1 MEGLNITKR
10 PNLYIK
16 HEDYAEILLQNKKGE
31 IIASALVDLE
41 DLDKVILYR
50 WTFHRGYAFS
60 FRHRVHRPDF
70 NDHTTCIDH
79 INGDTLDN
87 RKSNLRVCTKIENAQ
102 HAIKPRIDNT
112 SGAIGVS
119 RYGNG
124 EYRGCNSKFSR
135 LLED

>member
-1 MEGLNITKR
+1 MEGLNITKC

-31 IIASALVDLE
+31 IIASALVDSD

-60 FRHRVHRPDF
+60 FRHRMHRVVLGLDRPDF

-79 INGDTLDN
+79 INCDTLDN
-87 RKSNLRVCTKIENAQ
+87 RKSNLMV
-102 HAIKPRIDNT
+102 NT
-112 SGAIGVS
+112 EPI
-119 RYGNG
+119 
-124 EYRGCNSKFSR
+124 
-135 LLED
+135 

>member
-1 MEGLNITKR
+1 MEGLNITKC

-50 WTFHRGYAFS
+50 
-60 FRHRVHRPDF
+60 
-70 NDHTTCIDH
+70 
-79 INGDTLDN
+79 
-87 RKSNLRVCTKIENAQ
+87 
-102 HAIKPRIDNT
+102 
-112 SGAIGVS
+112 
-119 RYGNG
+119 
-124 EYRGCNSKFSR
+124 GCNSKFSY

>member
-1 MEGLNITKR
+1 MEGLNITKC

-60 FRHRVHRPDF
+60 FRHRMHRVVLGLDRPDF
-70 NDHTTCIDH
+70 NDH
-79 INGDTLDN
+79 
-87 RKSNLRVCTKIENAQ
+87 
-102 HAIKPRIDNT
+102 T

-124 EYRGCNSKFSR
+124 EYRGCNSKFSY